1 NKIRALTKSSEQLIN
16 DNPPRPPPKP
26 PKFLR

>member
-1 NKIRALTKSSEQLIN
+1 QLIN